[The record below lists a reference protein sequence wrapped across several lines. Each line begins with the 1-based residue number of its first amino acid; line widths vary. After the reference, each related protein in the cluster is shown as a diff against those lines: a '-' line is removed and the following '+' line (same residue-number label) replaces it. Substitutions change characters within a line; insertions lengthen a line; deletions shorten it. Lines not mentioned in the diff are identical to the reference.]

1 MTRSAHDVLR
11 ALSRRL
17 APFLILSLAVCFIT
31 TAQELTVADSGQVS
45 ESLEKALPDWG
56 ERVLQVADGREW
68 IEQLDF
74 ESVLKA
80 VGEEKILIV
89 IEDVPEEARRLEDE
103 GVLVQLDRVQGK
115 LRFASQERAWSF
127 ESEKAQYAVD
137 EATAAEVVLDTLYGL
152 GVPEEEL
159 GDLYFATQI
168 VEGGPLKAEEAVEQ
182 FEMYRVVSIPRW
194 VGNLPVVT
202 SEIRAAVNNE
212 GLLQRL
218 KVTFPAFKLFPELKL
233 RDREEVRREALVA
246 IMENDPAEDFQIS
259 AYLAYASLPLFAEAG
274 NENMP
279 SYHFPVVVIS
289 VLSSPTPY
297 QIIVAIASP
306 Y

>member
-1 MTRSAHDVLR
+1 MTMRAHDVLR

-17 APFLILSLAVCFIT
+17 APFLILSLAVCLIT
-31 TAQELTVADSGQVS
+31 TAQELTVADSERVL
-45 ESLEKALPDWG
+45 ESLEEALPDWG

-80 VGEEKILIV
+80 VGEEKILI
-89 IEDVPEEARRLEDE
+89 EDVPKEARRLEDK

-127 ESEKAQYAVD
+127 ESEEAHYAVD
-137 EATAAEVVLDTLYGL
+137 ETTAAAVVLDTLHDL
-152 GVPEEEL
+152 WVPEEEL
-159 GDLYFATQI
+159 GQLYFATQI
-168 VEGGPLKAEEAVEQ
+168 VEGGPLEEEEAVEQ

-194 VGNLPVVT
+194 VGDLPVVT

-218 KVTFPAFKLFPELKL
+218 KVDFPAFKLFRELKL
-233 RDREEVRREALVA
+233 RDREEVMHEALIA

-274 NENMP
+274 NEDMP
-279 SYHFPVVVIS
+279 IYHFPVVVIS
-289 VLSSPTPY
+289 VLSNPTPY
-297 QIIVAIASP
+297 QIIVAIARP
-306 Y
+306 